1 MNQTPSQITVSAV
14 AQLLSGILNVFL
26 MSWLLATVLGT
37 VFTTVGGAVTGVL
50 TCGMCPFGAVG
61 GICGFAS
68 CMLIP
73 VGVMEIV
80 AGIGGLANPRGS
92 VQIMRYTA
100 WLELVSLPFGG
111 AISFFV
117 GALAVVSLGAPSV
130 ALFLSQRDAT

>member
-1 MNQTPSQITVSAV
+1 MNQTPSQVTISAV
-14 AQLLSGILNVFL
+14 AQLVSGLLNVFL
-26 MSWLLATVLGT
+26 MSWMLATVLGT
-37 VFTTVGGAVTGVL
+37 VFTTVGGAVTGIL

-80 AGIGGLANPRGS
+80 AGISGLANPHGS

-100 WLELVSLPFGG
+100 WLELVSLLFGG

-130 ALFLSQRDAT
+130 ALFLAKNDTT